1 MGLIALTAPLLT
13 GIGSQWAALI
23 LAAVMMLAAVP
34 VHIAAGRHGREKPWL
49 WGLCVLMNTVSSS
62 LSVAAFYLHAEFTV
76 QAWPL
81 LQGMLPAACVTALAA
96 LLLMLCPKYKKPA
109 LILAGLLAA
118 VLVVLSLLPA
128 VWPAQPQRSAMLFG
142 TLTAVFYLVAYGL
155 TMGRGDR
162 PLLRDLSF
170 GSFGAGLLVELVVLV
185 ILSDGDAL
193 EFFDLDL
200 QELFSGRKRKMG
212 NQPLLTY
219 TQTLLRPLT
228 SGAFPCI
235 IVRKGPVPV
244 YDPFN
249 QIERSCP

>member
-1 MGLIALTAPLLT
+1 MMEQRVRALAVLGTSLAAMVLIALTAPLLT
-13 GIGSQWAALI
+13 RIGNQWATLI

-34 VHIAAGRHGREKPWL
+34 VYIVAGKHGREKTWL

-62 LSVAAFYLHAEFTV
+62 LSVAAFYLHAECAV

-81 LQGMLPAACVTALAA
+81 LQGMSPATSVTALAA
-96 LLLMLCPKYKKPA
+96 LLLMLCPKQKKPA

-142 TLTAVFYLVAYGL
+142 TLTAVFYLVADGL

-170 GSFGAGLLVELVVLV
+170 GSFGAGLLVGLVVLV
-185 ILSDGDAL
+185 IISEGDAL
-193 EFFDLDL
+193 DFFDLDL
-200 QELFSGRKRKMG
+200 REVFSGRKKKNG
-212 NQPLLTY
+212 
-219 TQTLLRPLT
+219 
-228 SGAFPCI
+228 
-235 IVRKGPVPV
+235 
-244 YDPFN
+244 
-249 QIERSCP
+249 